1 MRQLLT
7 LGMLTIA
14 AAGLGLAQRGTV
26 NINPRITGGGD
37 SSSGK
42 CIVRIMVDN
51 TVNVRIG
58 NGQILVDTVEGQP
71 SRNDGSEC
79 TSMLRNGR
87 NLSDFRFRGIDG
99 RGEVRLA
106 SDPRQDQRGEAV
118 ISIRDTKGGDEGYTF
133 EVSWQG
139 DNGNSNT
146 GGGFFGGNNNNNNNN
161 NDGVY
166 NNDGRYNNN
175 GSYNNNGRNN
185 NGNNNNGKNNNV
197 AGYDRAVTSCMER
210 VRSQIQRDYNV
221 NNVNFDNMNANNN
234 SGGRDRI
241 SGTARSGNSNDQYRY
256 SCQGNLNNGNIRSIS
271 VSRY

>member
-1 MRQLLT
+1 MRQILT
-7 LGMLTIA
+7 LGMLMIA
-14 AAGLGLAQRGTV
+14 ATGLGLAQRGTV
-26 NINPRITGGGD
+26 SINPRITGGGD

-71 SRNDGSEC
+71 SRDDRSEC

-118 ISIRDTKGGDEGYTF
+118 ISIRDTKGGEEGYTF

-161 NDGVY
+161 
-166 NNDGRYNNN
+166 

-185 NGNNNNGKNNNV
+185 NGRNNNV
-197 AGYDRAVTSCMER
+197 SGYDRAVTSCIER

-234 SGGRDRI
+234 SGGQDRI

-256 SCQGNLNNGNIRSIS
+256 TCQGNLNNGNIRNIS

>member
-1 MRQLLT
+1 MKQILT
-7 LGMLTIA
+7 LGMLTIT

-26 NINPRITGGGD
+26 SINPRITGGGD

-42 CIVRIMVDN
+42 CIVRLMVDN

-71 SRNDGSEC
+71 SRDDRSEC

-87 NLSDFRFRGIDG
+87 SLSDFRFRGIDG

-118 ISIRDTKGGDEGYTF
+118 ISIRDTKGGEEGYTF

-146 GGGFFGGNNNNNNNN
+146 GGGFFGGNDNNRNNN
-161 NDGVY
+161 GGY
-166 NNDGRYNNN
+166 SNDGRYNNN
-175 GSYNNNGRNN
+175 GSYNNGRNNNGRNN
-185 NGNNNNGKNNNV
+185 NV
-197 AGYDRAVTSCMER
+197 SGYDRAVTSCMER

-234 SGGRDRI
+234 SGGQDRI
-241 SGTARSGNSNDQYRY
+241 SGTARSGNSNDQFRY
-256 SCQGNLNNGNIRSIS
+256 SCQGNLNNGNIRSVS
-271 VSRY
+271 VSRN

>member
-1 MRQLLT
+1 
-7 LGMLTIA
+7 MLTIT

-118 ISIRDTKGGDEGYTF
+118 ISIRDSKGGDEGYTF

-146 GGGFFGGNNNNNNNN
+146 GGGFFGGNNNNN
-161 NDGVY
+161 GV
-166 NNDGRYNNN
+166 
-175 GSYNNNGRNN
+175 YNNNGR
-185 NGNNNNGKNNNV
+185 NNNGKNNNV

-221 NNVNFDNMNANNN
+221 NNVNFDNVNANDN